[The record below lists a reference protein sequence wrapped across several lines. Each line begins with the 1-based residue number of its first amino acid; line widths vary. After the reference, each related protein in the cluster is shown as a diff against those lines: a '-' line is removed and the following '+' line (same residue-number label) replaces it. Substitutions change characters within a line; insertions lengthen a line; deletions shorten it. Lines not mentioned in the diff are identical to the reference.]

1 MTERPADEVWDTLTE
16 LFGEVRTKS
25 ERGRRNRAVGELR
38 EAKATPEEIRVA
50 YAFCKKNFTAY
61 TEMALCNWLSRSLHE
76 YAARGE
82 NRDSFLRLVKGKQ

>member
-1 MTERPADEVWDTLTE
+1 MTERPPDEVWDTLTE

-38 EAKATPEEIRVA
+38 DAKATTEEIRVA
-50 YAFCKKNFTAY
+50 YDFCKRNFTSFS
-61 TEMALCNWLSRSLHE
+61 EIALCNWLSRSLHE
-76 YAARGE
+76 QAARGE